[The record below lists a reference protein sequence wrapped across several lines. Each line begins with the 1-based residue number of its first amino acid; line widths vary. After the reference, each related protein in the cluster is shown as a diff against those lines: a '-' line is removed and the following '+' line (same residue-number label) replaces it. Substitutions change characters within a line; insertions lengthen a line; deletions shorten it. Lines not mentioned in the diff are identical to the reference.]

1 MVHADKEGGG
11 WSMTESNPTTGSYSI
26 KVSAGDWY
34 IDSFIDPFVAYG
46 AKKYMIVADD
56 TTTTV
61 AANSTA
67 DRHFQAKQLD
77 STISGHVF
85 LDADAD
91 NAYDAGEGIS
101 NAWMFVTLGSTAMMD
116 EFKGFGGPSLGA
128 FSDATGAYTISVAA
142 GTYKVGAGVP
152 PGVDLINPQ
161 LQTVT
166 TSATTAGTANLQFK
180 DAAATISGYVYIDTS
195 GDGAYQAGE
204 EITSGFVRAW
214 SDKNSGKGAALGSDK
229 KYSIKASLDD
239 TWHLEAAAKV
249 RTCSTTTAT
258 LCTADLDCPTGETC
272 TGAAK
277 FYKGVVTDQATVTGT
292 LLYSKDLKL
301 VAVTVGGTQISIPE
315 SKTVSFD
322 AADSKTIE
330 LSDGLKMD
338 IPAQAIAS
346 SGTITVSIT
355 PVVDVKAGSTDKPIT
370 FGYDFTA
377 SITAQNDA
385 TGQYTT
391 TEKESDFS
399 SNITITFPY
408 NETFVETAGYTED
421 EITPQYYDDQSGEGI
436 WKSYNNVVRDT
447 ENNTLAVKTDH
458 FSTGGITGAN
468 TATGWVSTVTAAV
481 QQAAAAVTGSVA
493 PIWTG
498 TGQATGHFVAKV
510 TEKAAEV
517 KEKVAEKIVSLSDGE
532 LVKTADSSDIYLIK
546 GGKKIHIPTWEA
558 FVKSGFKWAQVKI
571 VEATQLVQTTAVNLF
586 RVAGDPKVYTLKN
599 GKRFH
604 VPSPAAFAAQGFKWD
619 NITEVSNADKDMYP
633 EITLIKTAD
642 DPKVF
647 YINQGLKRHIQN
659 PSVFEK
665 SGYKWEAITTV
676 NSTEAAG
683 FKESNLVRQIGDP
696 KVYRVE
702 SDGTKR
708 WIKTESVFK
717 KLGYNWGDIMDASSS
732 EVGAYKAGAEITK

>member
-1 MVHADKEGGG
+1 
-11 WSMTESNPTTGSYSI
+11 
-26 KVSAGDWY
+26 
-34 IDSFIDPFVAYG
+34 
-46 AKKYMIVADD
+46 MIVADD
-56 TTTTV
+56 VTTTV
-61 AANSTA
+61 AANSLA
-67 DRHFQAKQLD
+67 ERHFQVKELD
-77 STISGHVF
+77 STISGYVF
-85 LDADAD
+85 LDAD
-91 NAYDAGEGIS
+91 NNNTYDAGEGIS
-101 NAWMFVTLGSTAMMD
+101 NAWVFVTLGSTAMMD

-128 FSDATGAYTISVAA
+128 FSDANGAYTISVAA

-166 TSATTAGTANLQFK
+166 TSAATPGTADLQFK
-180 DAAATISGYVYIDTS
+180 TAPATITGYVYIDTS
-195 GDGAYQAGE
+195 GDGEYQTGE

-214 SDKNSGKGAALGSDK
+214 SDKNSGKGGALGSDK
-229 KYSIKASLDD
+229 KYSLKVSLDD

-258 LCTADLDCPTGETC
+258 LCTADSDCPTGETC

-277 FYKGVVTDQATVTGT
+277 FYKGVVTDVTTVTGT
-292 LLYSKDLKL
+292 LAYSQNLKL
-301 VAVTVGGTQISIPE
+301 TAVTVGGAEITIPE

-330 LSDGLKMD
+330 LSDGLKME

-370 FGYDFTA
+370 FGYEFTA
-377 SITAQNDA
+377 SITSQNEA

-391 TEKESDFS
+391 TEKESGFS

-408 NETFVETAGYTED
+408 NETLVTAAGYTED
-421 EITPQYYDDQSGEGI
+421 EIVPQYYDDQSGEGI

-447 ENNTLAVKTDH
+447 TNNTLAVKTDH

-468 TATGWVSTVTAAV
+468 TATGWVSTVTTAGRKARE
-481 QQAAAAVTGSVA
+481 AAVTGGLA

-498 TGQATGHFVAKV
+498 AEKATGYFVAKV
-510 TEKAAEV
+510 TEKVAEV
-517 KEKVAEKIVSLSDGE
+517 KEKVAEKIVALSEGE
-532 LVKTADSSDIYLIK
+532 LVKAADSDKIYLIR

-558 FVKSGFKWAQVKI
+558 FVRGGFKMAQVKI
-571 VEATQLVQTTAVNLF
+571 VEATKLVQAAAVELFKTADDP
-586 RVAGDPKVYTLKN
+586 RVFTIKN
-599 GKRFH
+599 GKKFH
-604 VPSPAAFAAQGFKWD
+604 IPSLSAFAAQGFDWKD
-619 NITEVSNADKDMYP
+619 VVTVSAADRDIYP
-633 EITLIKTAD
+633 EITLIKTAA

-647 YINQGLKRHIQN
+647 YTNKGLKRHIQN
-659 PSVFEK
+659 PQIFEK
-665 SGYKWEAITTV
+665 SGYKWGDIENVATV
-676 NSTEAAG
+676 EMEG
-683 FKESNLVRQIGDP
+683 FKESNLIRQIGDP
-696 KVYRVE
+696 KVYRIE

-717 KLGYNWGDIMDASSS
+717 GLSYDWGDIMDTAAS
-732 EVGAYKAGAEITK
+732 EVGAYVTEADIIK